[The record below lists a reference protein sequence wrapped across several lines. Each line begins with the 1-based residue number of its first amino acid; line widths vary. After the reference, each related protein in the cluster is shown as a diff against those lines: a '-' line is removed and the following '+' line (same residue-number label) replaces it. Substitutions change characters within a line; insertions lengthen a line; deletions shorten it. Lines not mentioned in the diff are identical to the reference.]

1 MKSSIREIQNDIL
14 KLKNKINQKKPSNSL
29 TDNDI
34 EGIRDYIIDN
44 TPRLGEVLHNIGNEI
59 FHNEI
64 PNDVVEGKIEP
75 DIENPAHKKFI
86 ELSEEYKNLILEE
99 FEKLRA

>member
-1 MKSSIREIQNDIL
+1 M
-14 KLKNKINQKKPSNSL
+14 

-34 EGIRDYIIDN
+34 EGIRDYIIAN
-44 TPRLGEVLHNIGNEI
+44 TPRLGEILHSIGNEI

-64 PNDVVEGKIEP
+64 SNDVVEGKIEP

-86 ELSEEYKNLILEE
+86 ELSEDIKILYWKNL
-99 FEKLRA
+99 KN